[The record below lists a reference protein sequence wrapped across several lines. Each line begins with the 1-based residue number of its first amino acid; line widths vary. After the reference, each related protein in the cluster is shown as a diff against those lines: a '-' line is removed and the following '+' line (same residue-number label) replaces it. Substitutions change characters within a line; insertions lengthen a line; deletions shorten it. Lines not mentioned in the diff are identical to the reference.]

1 MNTDLL
7 NKVDKYIHNNNLLD
21 TNQDVIVGLSGG
33 KDSMALLHIL
43 SVLNYKCLAAHCN
56 FHLREEESN
65 RDELFVKDYCKNNKI
80 KLTTT
85 SFDTYKYMKEEGV
98 SLEMAARKL
107 RYDWFE
113 FISQKSGINNIAI
126 AHHQDDSVETVLIN
140 MTRGCGIRGLT
151 GISKKNGK
159 IVRPL
164 LCLSRKEISDY
175 IRLNNIPF
183 VNDSTNDESIYIR
196 NKIRLNILPLFEE
209 INPSVKKTI
218 SQMSDYL
225 SDVENIYTKSVNT
238 LINQIFDGTHINIQ
252 KLKTI
257 PQAKTILFELLHSY
271 GFNNETVYDIYEAI
285 DSLSG
290 KIFYSENYRLIK
302 DREYFIIDKKKVI
315 QNDEKYFIY
324 ESDSQINKPLNIT
337 IRKLNK
343 NNVILEKRKE
353 IIYIDKS
360 KIIYPL
366 HIRKWKQGDKFTP
379 FGMKGKKK
387 ISDYFSDKKFNL
399 IQKENIWLLC
409 NHDDKIIWIVG
420 ERADDSFKITENT
433 QEIIVF
439 EQQIEK
445 ETK

>member
-1 MNTDLL
+1 MNTHLL
-7 NKVDKYIHNNNLLD
+7 SKVDKYIHNNNLLED
-21 TNQDVIVGLSGG
+21 NQEVIIGLSGG
-33 KDSMALLHIL
+33 KDSMSLLHIL
-43 SVLNYKCLAAHCN
+43 SALNYKCLAAHCN

-65 RDELFVKDYCKNNKI
+65 RDELVVEDYCKNNKI
-80 KLTTT
+80 KFTTT
-85 SFDTYKYMKEEGV
+85 SFDTYKYMNEEGV

-113 FISQKSGINNIAI
+113 SVSQKSGINNIAI

-151 GISKKNGK
+151 GIPKKNGK
-159 IVRPL
+159 VVRPL
-164 LCLSRKEISDY
+164 LCLSRKEISEY

-183 VNDSTNDESIYIR
+183 VDDSTNNENIYTR
-196 NKIRLNILPLFEE
+196 NKIRLDILPLLEE

-225 SDVENIYTKSVNT
+225 TDVENIYTKSVNI

-257 PQAKTILFELLHSY
+257 PEGKTILFELLHPY
-271 GFNNETVYDIYEAI
+271 GFNNETIYDIYEAM

-302 DREYFIIDKKKVI
+302 DREYFIIDKKGTT
-315 QNDEKYFIY
+315 QNDKEYSIS
-324 ESDSQINKPLNIT
+324 ESDIQINKPLNIT
-337 IRKLNK
+337 IRTYNK
-343 NNVILEKRKE
+343 NNVVLEKRKE
-353 IIYIDKS
+353 IIYVDKS
-360 KIIYPL
+360 KITYPL

-399 IQKENIWLLC
+399 LQKENIWLLC
-409 NHDDKIIWIVG
+409 NYEDKIIWIIG
-420 ERADDSFKITENT
+420 ERADDNFKITENT
-433 QEIIVF
+433 HEIIVF

-445 ETK
+445 ETE